1 MATPDSAG
9 QLEGPSRYE
18 ELYRKAESHR
28 QRYEPQW
35 YLNLAYYQG
44 NQWVG
49 WDGNGIF
56 QPVVPKNRLRLVD
69 NRIQPIVRTEVAKMT
84 KSRPS
89 FVAAPR
95 TADDSDAR
103 AAKLSEFGL
112 EYQWSYQRLTP
123 KQRQALL
130 WSRITGA
137 GFWKICWDRGK
148 GDEFEVVLGV
158 DGEPLLDEYGAP
170 VRRDSVEGEVEVK
183 KLAVG
188 DIHVELKTPF
198 EIYVDP
204 LATEDGLESAR
215 WVIEKA
221 VRSPSYLK
229 ERYKVDIEPDAD
241 APQGITESRTASTG
255 GREGVNVYEYWSRPS
270 PEEPRGKHVVWVKGQ
285 TLLNEDNPYD
295 DLPYVMFRGIPVPG
309 RFWPDSVVSQLI
321 SPQTELNKIIS
332 SIAENAQRI
341 GNPAILKSRQA
352 NVEWTGAIGEEIL
365 FDDTMPNSVPQFL
378 QVPEIPGYVRERI
391 DRIETSM
398 REISGQHEITHGQ
411 VPTGVTAASAINL
424 LQEQDDTRLGPDIT
438 DMEHSITL
446 AGRMIL
452 KLMAKYYTDERTM
465 RIAGEDGRWD
475 IESFRGS
482 QLDGYQD
489 VDVQPG
495 SSMPR
500 SKAAKQAAMQELLQL
515 VIQYG
520 MPLNQR
526 DLRKF
531 FKDYEVGGLERLFAG
546 LGTEE
551 SYTQR
556 ENARF
561 LAGEQVEISEW
572 DNHEAHIEAH
582 SELLKSPTLE
592 RAEATTPGVK
602 DALLGHLDLH
612 KQALAPPPMPLP
624 EMNGDPQTQVPPTG
638 AVPFA

>member
-398 REISGQHEITHGQ
+398 REISGQHEVTHGQ

>member
-1 MATPDSAG
+1 
-9 QLEGPSRYE
+9 
-18 ELYRKAESHR
+18 
-28 QRYEPQW
+28 
-35 YLNLAYYQG
+35 
-44 NQWVG
+44 
-49 WDGNGIF
+49 
-56 QPVVPKNRLRLVD
+56 
-69 NRIQPIVRTEVAKMT
+69 
-84 KSRPS
+84 
-89 FVAAPR
+89 
-95 TADDSDAR
+95 
-103 AAKLSEFGL
+103 
-112 EYQWSYQRLTP
+112 
-123 KQRQALL
+123 
-130 WSRITGA
+130 
-137 GFWKICWDRGK
+137 
-148 GDEFEVVLGV
+148 
-158 DGEPLLDEYGAP
+158 
-170 VRRDSVEGEVEVK
+170 VRRDSVAGEVEVK

-398 REISGQHEITHGQ
+398 REISGQHEVTHGQ

-452 KLMAKYYTDERTM
+452 KLMARYYTDERTM

>member
-352 NVEWTGAIGEEIL
+352 NVQWTGAIGEEIL

-398 REISGQHEITHGQ
+398 REISGQHEVTHGQ

-452 KLMAKYYTDERTM
+452 KLMARYYTDERTM

-582 SELLKSPTLE
+582 TELLKSPTLE
-592 RAEATTPGVK
+592 RAEAQTPGVK

>member
-391 DRIETSM
+391 ERIETSM
-398 REISGQHEITHGQ
+398 REISGQHEVTHGQ

-452 KLMAKYYTDERTM
+452 KLMARYYTDERTM

-612 KQALAPPPMPLP
+612 KQALAPPPMPPP

>member
-170 VRRDSVEGEVEVK
+170 VRRDSVAGEVEVK

-285 TLLNEDNPYD
+285 TLLDEDNPYD

-391 DRIETSM
+391 ERIETSM

-452 KLMAKYYTDERTM
+452 KLMARYYTDERTM

>member
-398 REISGQHEITHGQ
+398 REISGQHEVTHGQ

-452 KLMAKYYTDERTM
+452 KLMARYYTDERTM

-612 KQALAPPPMPLP
+612 KQALAPPPMPPP

>member
-452 KLMAKYYTDERTM
+452 KLMARYYTDERTM

>member
-170 VRRDSVEGEVEVK
+170 VRRDSVAGEVEVK

-352 NVEWTGAIGEEIL
+352 NVEWTGAIAEEIF

-398 REISGQHEITHGQ
+398 REISGQHEVTHGQ

>member
-398 REISGQHEITHGQ
+398 REISGQHEVTHGQ

-452 KLMAKYYTDERTM
+452 KLMARYYTDERTM

>member
-170 VRRDSVEGEVEVK
+170 VRRDSVAGEVEVK

-398 REISGQHEITHGQ
+398 REISGQHEVTHGQ

-452 KLMAKYYTDERTM
+452 KLMARYYTDERTM

>member
-9 QLEGPSRYE
+9 QLEGPDHYE
-18 ELYRKAESHR
+18 GLYRKAESHR

-35 YLNLAYYQG
+35 FLNLAYYQG

-69 NRIQPIVRTEVAKMT
+69 NRVQPIVRTEVAKMT

-398 REISGQHEITHGQ
+398 REISGQHEVTHGQ